1 MLKASRDAIPE
12 GKPLDPTLLHDGF
25 LRVQL
30 TKNIKI
36 FVPNTYAVAY
46 VELWWNHISSF
57 EIFLLS

>member
-1 MLKASRDAIPE
+1 MLKASRDGIPE

-36 FVPNTYAVAY
+36 FVTNTYKP
-46 VELWWNHISSF
+46 ELWWNHISSF

>member
-36 FVPNTYAVAY
+36 FVTNTYA
-46 VELWWNHISSF
+46 
-57 EIFLLS
+57 